1 MLTKIGFYLSLI
13 IILASC
19 NTKKQEQNMTDTISK
34 DSLYLLVG
42 TYTKGLNTGIYVYGF
57 NTATGETGYI
67 NEIKNIEDP
76 SYLVVSPDE
85 KHIYAV
91 KESDSEEDG
100 VYAFSFNKENGE
112 LTLINSQETNGKAP
126 CYINMDKNK
135 NFVVTANYNGGSITV
150 FPLAK
155 NGSLQSSSQLIQ
167 FAGSGIDKIRQTTAH
182 LHCVQFSPDGKYLF
196 ADDLGTDRIY
206 KFAVNEKDSSA
217 FLTPEAPFSFKVKDG
232 CGPRHLVFHPNGK
245 YAYLIT
251 ELSGEVLAFNYHDGN
266 LENIQYIE
274 ADSVHA
280 AGSGD
285 IHISPDG
292 KYLYA
297 SNRLQADGIAIF
309 SINEKDGKLMKIGY
323 QLTGIHPRNFII
335 TPNGKYLLVANRDS
349 NNIQIFERNMES
361 GLLTNTGKEIKLS
374 MPVCLKFVGME

>member
-1 MLTKIGFYLSLI
+1 MLTRTTFYLFSILM
-13 IILASC
+13 LASC
-19 NTKKQEQNMTDTISK
+19 STKNKNKKMTDSSNK

-42 TYTKGLNTGIYVYGF
+42 SYTKHSSTGIYVYGF
-57 NTATGETGYI
+57 NIKTGESNYI

-76 SYLVVSPDE
+76 SYLTVSPDE

-91 KESDSEEDG
+91 KESDSDDDSA
-100 VYAFSFNKENGE
+100 YAFSFNKGNGA
-112 LTLINSQETNGKAP
+112 LTLINNQKTNGKAP
-126 CYINMDKNK
+126 CYINMDINK
-135 NFVVTANYNGGSITV
+135 RFVITANYNGGSITV
-150 FPLAK
+150 FPLDK
-155 NGSLQSSSQLIQ
+155 DGSLKPSSQVIQ
-167 FAGSGIDKIRQTTAH
+167 FTGSGVDKVRQNTAH
-182 LHCVQFSPDGKYLF
+182 LHCVQFSPDSKYLF
-196 ADDLGTDRIY
+196 ANDLGTDRIY
-206 KFAVNEKDSSA
+206 KFAVNEKDSSF
-217 FLTPEAPFSFKVKDG
+217 FLTPGIPSSFKVKDG

-251 ELSGEVLAFNYHDGN
+251 ELSGEVLAFKYHDGN

-309 SINEKDGKLMKIGY
+309 SINEKDGKLIKAGY
-323 QLTGIHPRNFII
+323 QQTGVHPRNFII

-349 NNIQIFERNMES
+349 NNIQIFERNMEN
-361 GLLTNTGKEIKLS
+361 GLLTDTGKEIKLS
-374 MPVCLKFVGME
+374 MPVCLKFAGME